1 MEQDSPGG
9 DFELSEVL
17 SGTLYDVRL
26 WNTVRA
32 EHEIAASHN
41 QRFDTARL
49 PDELIANWQMDR
61 LSGDSKVVDVVSG
74 NQLAIRHT
82 TATGFTASTPV
93 TGLTVTEGA
102 ANGTVL
108 GSLMVSTTAP
118 AENLVRDP
126 HFAYSGTSLNPLYN
140 NGEVIGD
147 AGLWLVDSGN
157 VELVTD
163 FQTTPIGGYGIDLDG
178 LTPGSISQT
187 LSTEVGRTYQI
198 NFTFS
203 GNFDANGDKTVRV
216 STGATSSDF
225 SLSMPSGW
233 TKDNLLWQQRSMR
246 FVANSTDTTLSFSS
260 QSASGSHG
268 PIIGDVSVVE
278 LSDSIAIL
286 LSANPDLNYD
296 PHTGKFYQLISTPG
310 NWATAH
316 ASALATQLN
325 GVAGQLVTIGSEYE
339 NTLARSLAGNNIHLG
354 LSDQTTEGEWY
365 WQSGSSDAE
374 LMWSGGNSGS
384 AQNGFYNNWSGSEP
398 NNHNDNEDH
407 AVMFYVSGLWNDA
420 KPSENYLTLIEW
432 DAADVLQASEFTYNI
447 QTDTTSAYT
456 IDTNT
461 GALSVANGSAID
473 FESAAANDITVRV
486 TGSNGEYHDETLTIA
501 VLDRPAPVIAAIEP
515 ATLTYTENDLPVPVS
530 TTLTVVDPDNATL
543 ESATVAVRSGFY
555 YPGDLLQFAD
565 YGPFTSNWNAA
576 NGVLTINGPA
586 TTAEW
591 EAALRT
597 VTYMNSTDDP
607 MPGPV
612 FFDFTAYDGFEHS
625 TVAYRRG
632 DVVAVN
638 DAPALDDGVFPG
650 IPEDSTDPAGQT
662 ITDIFSGQYS
672 DADGDL
678 TQLRFVPAADYFG
691 VAPTLTAIGIDDSYT
706 GGWSV
711 TSAVVT
717 DLTVR
722 GGSTPFAQDASVIQ
736 PNVTPV
742 GPTGLA
748 TGVTLNTNGGNDAYL
763 FANDGG
769 ALLGGL
775 QAITIETQFAVDTTL
790 TFTPL
795 LSYATPAYSNDL
807 LLAIEND
814 GTIFFHINDQRTDV
828 PVDYPILLDGNRHS
842 LAVSWDSLHGDVAF
856 YIDGNLIHTST
867 GLQAGYIINAAG
879 SLVFGQDQ
887 DSVNGEYDP
896 DQQLQGTLFDLR
908 IWSEARTAAEVAQTH
923 QHRLHADTLP
933 TGLIANWQMDGFDST
948 GQIVDVVG
956 GNNLSVVHIAGA
968 PFTAGTATAVLSV
981 PEDAGD
987 GTVVG
992 YLAPQSSTQ
1001 VEDLVQDGRFTSA
1014 GATAAQNYTAGQTIG
1029 GGDGFWTV
1037 AGGDVDVQGDWD
1049 GTSPLG
1055 GPAVDL
1061 DGALPGGSISQT
1073 IPTEAGN
1080 VYQLQFAF
1088 SGNFGDSTSKSMT
1101 VSAGGENATF
1111 TIDPPEGWAKD
1122 SLLWNQRSMTFTAT
1136 SDSTLLIFA
1145 SNSTAGDRG
1154 PVIGD
1159 VRVVELSDAVS
1170 SILAANTRG
1179 PRRCHRK

>member
-1 MEQDSPGG
+1 VIQNSDGKLHLTLNSSANDAAVREVLQSIRYSFGGTVASVFTIDLQWTINDGNTGSQGSGGSLTGTYISNVEVVPSSPVAPTGLGHGISINTDGGNDTYLLADDGGAILGGLSTVTMEAHYSIDTMNTRNALLSYSAVAGSDALKLLVRSNGVVDVGIQGIDVLSDPVPQLLDGERHSVAATWDANGGHLRMYVDGELVHARTGIASGQTLQTGGTLILGMEQDSPGG

-486 TGSNGEYHDETLTIA
+486 TGSNGEYHDETLT
-501 VLDRPAPVIAAIEP
+501 P
-515 ATLTYTENDLPVPVS
+515 
-530 TTLTVVDPDNATL
+530 
-543 ESATVAVRSGFY
+543 
-555 YPGDLLQFAD
+555 
-565 YGPFTSNWNAA
+565 
-576 NGVLTINGPA
+576 
-586 TTAEW
+586 
-591 EAALRT
+591 
-597 VTYMNSTDDP
+597 
-607 MPGPV
+607 
-612 FFDFTAYDGFEHS
+612 
-625 TVAYRRG
+625 
-632 DVVAVN
+632 
-638 DAPALDDGVFPG
+638 
-650 IPEDSTDPAGQT
+650 
-662 ITDIFSGQYS
+662 
-672 DADGDL
+672 
-678 TQLRFVPAADYFG
+678 
-691 VAPTLTAIGIDDSYT
+691 
-706 GGWSV
+706 
-711 TSAVVT
+711 
-717 DLTVR
+717 
-722 GGSTPFAQDASVIQ
+722 
-736 PNVTPV
+736 
-742 GPTGLA
+742 
-748 TGVTLNTNGGNDAYL
+748 
-763 FANDGG
+763 
-769 ALLGGL
+769 
-775 QAITIETQFAVDTTL
+775 
-790 TFTPL
+790 
-795 LSYATPAYSNDL
+795 
-807 LLAIEND
+807 
-814 GTIFFHINDQRTDV
+814 
-828 PVDYPILLDGNRHS
+828 
-842 LAVSWDSLHGDVAF
+842 
-856 YIDGNLIHTST
+856 
-867 GLQAGYIINAAG
+867 
-879 SLVFGQDQ
+879 
-887 DSVNGEYDP
+887 
-896 DQQLQGTLFDLR
+896 
-908 IWSEARTAAEVAQTH
+908 
-923 QHRLHADTLP
+923 
-933 TGLIANWQMDGFDST
+933 
-948 GQIVDVVG
+948 
-956 GNNLSVVHIAGA
+956 
-968 PFTAGTATAVLSV
+968 
-981 PEDAGD
+981 
-987 GTVVG
+987 
-992 YLAPQSSTQ
+992 
-1001 VEDLVQDGRFTSA
+1001 
-1014 GATAAQNYTAGQTIG
+1014 
-1029 GGDGFWTV
+1029 
-1037 AGGDVDVQGDWD
+1037 
-1049 GTSPLG
+1049 
-1055 GPAVDL
+1055 
-1061 DGALPGGSISQT
+1061 
-1073 IPTEAGN
+1073 
-1080 VYQLQFAF
+1080 
-1088 SGNFGDSTSKSMT
+1088 
-1101 VSAGGENATF
+1101 
-1111 TIDPPEGWAKD
+1111 
-1122 SLLWNQRSMTFTAT
+1122 
-1136 SDSTLLIFA
+1136 
-1145 SNSTAGDRG
+1145 
-1154 PVIGD
+1154 
-1159 VRVVELSDAVS
+1159 
-1170 SILAANTRG
+1170 
-1179 PRRCHRK
+1179 